1 MRPAPCRHRRE
12 ETPVP
17 SATRRAVRQRRH
29 LPGLRA
35 LVTGA
40 SSGVGAAVARALA
53 DRGVTVLATARRAE
67 RLAALAAEARTAAP
81 ILWEAG
87 DLTDADFRDRLVEA
101 AAMRLGGLD
110 VLVAAAGCGAI
121 GPFRD
126 AVTATLDRVMDVDFR
141 AQVEL
146 VRRSLPLLEASPDP
160 AIVLVGSILGLHPLP
175 LHGEYCAAKAALA
188 SFAASLR
195 VEVAADGI
203 DVVLA
208 SLGPTES
215 EFWDGL
221 VVGSRPAWSRGRRM
235 PADRAAAAI
244 VTGLERRSR
253 ELLPGWQAKGFALLA
268 RVAPRIIDALTSRRL
283 AATEAGSP

>member
-1 MRPAPCRHRRE
+1 MSTASGRPSRPRR
-12 ETPVP
+12 
-17 SATRRAVRQRRH
+17 RRLQ
-29 LPGLRA
+29 GLRA

-53 DRGVTVLATARRAE
+53 ARGVTVLATARRGE
-67 RLAALAAEARTAAP
+67 RLAALAAEPRTAAP

-87 DLTDADFRDRLVEA
+87 DLTDAAFRIRLVA
-101 AAMRLGGLD
+101 AAATRLGGLD
-110 VLVAAAGCGAI
+110 ILVAAAGRGAI

-126 AVTATLDRVMDVDFR
+126 AASETLDRVMDVDFR
-141 AQVEL
+141 APVEL
-146 VRRSLPLLEASPDP
+146 VRLCLPLLEASPDP
-160 AIVLVGSILGLHPLP
+160 AIVLVGSILALHPLP

-188 SFAASLR
+188 SFAGSLR
-195 VEVAADGI
+195 VEVAPRGV

-221 VVGSRPAWSRGRRM
+221 VVGSRPAWSRGMRM

-244 VTGLERRSR
+244 VRGLEHRSR
-253 ELLPGWQAKGFALLA
+253 ELLPGWQAKGFALMSRL
-268 RVAPRIIDALTSRRL
+268 APRIIDMLTARRL
-283 AATEAGSP
+283 AAAEVESP